1 MKTLM
6 KGGDWAVLTTGVL
19 LIIWLFGTLWGGGA
33 ANKVIIRAGGKLF
46 AKASLNRNRIFTVPG
61 PLGVSIIIVK
71 NHRVR
76 VARDPGP
83 RQYCVKQ
90 GWLSRAGEAAI
101 CLPNQVT
108 VNLTGAK
115 RLYDSLNY

>member
-1 MKTLM
+1 MNTLM
-6 KGGDWAVLTTGVL
+6 KSGDWAVLAAGAVL
-19 LIIWLFGTLWGGGA
+19 VVWLFGALWGGGA

-46 AKASLNRNRIFTVPG
+46 AEASLNRNRIFTVPG
-61 PLGVSIIIVK
+61 PLGVSIVTIRD
-71 NHRVR
+71 HRVR

-108 VNLTGAK
+108 VTLAGAK